1 MNEETIMRLCEAL
14 GVDPQAPDMPEQLLA
29 RIDEVRTMLSG
40 GGDAEMAAQ
49 EPQLAALRSALQ
61 VEDNAQAL
69 ERMDAIKT
77 AAEAYFAE
85 LAAKSEGES
94 DDAPTQWQ
102 LNPEALG
109 VASAAVGVAAKHT
122 QRAHIPFYV
131 GSASANGKK
140 SAGFNINKGAK
151 RPTLFDAVMAIAS
164 GESKA
169 IKAATKGRSEGA
181 AKAQGVSENVLGGYI
196 VREEVSQDFLEP
208 LYASEVVMDAGA
220 QVVPMNGIE
229 TLTIRK
235 DTGGSTAYWVGE
247 HLTGSQSDNDF
258 GVVRLSLKELLV
270 EKRVSRRLLR
280 ATPGAEQRFISDMRR
295 AARLK
300 MDLSFLMGTGAV
312 PGSGHTGAEPTG
324 LYQTLSNIS
333 GTPNI
338 TTVATNGKKIGPAE
352 IGTAVS
358 TIKQRNI
365 EESDTW
371 GIVMHTAV
379 SELFSDLTDTTGN
392 PILRENWA
400 GNPRPTIRGLSRY
413 ATTQIPTNITVGTNS
428 STSYV
433 FVGDWSNAFIGMGE
447 DIEIVVDE
455 SIYRR
460 ERDVLIQA
468 TLMVDFAVAY
478 TEAFQVLRGV
488 NIS

>member
-14 GVDPQAPDMPEQLLA
+14 GVDPNAPDMPEQLLA
-29 RIDEVRTMLSG
+29 RIDEVRALLSG
-40 GGDAEMAAQ
+40 GGEAEAAAQ
-49 EPQLAALRSALQ
+49 EPQLAAMRSALQ
-61 VEDNAQAL
+61 VENNAQAL
-69 ERMDAIKT
+69 ERMDAIK
-77 AAEAYFAE
+77 AAVEAYFAN
-85 LAAKSEGES
+85 LAARSEGETGEL
-94 DDAPTQWQ
+94 PTAWQ
-102 LNPEALG
+102 FNPEALG
-109 VASAAVGVAAKHT
+109 AVNTAVGMAVKHT
-122 QRAHIPFYV
+122 QRVHVPFYV
-131 GSASANGKK
+131 GQGTTEANK
-140 SAGFNINKGAK
+140 SAGFNINRGAK
-151 RPTLFDAVMAIAS
+151 KPTLFDAVMAIAA
-164 GESKA
+164 GDNKG
-169 IKAATKGRSEGA
+169 IKATIKGRSERA

-196 VREEVSQDFLEP
+196 VREEIAQDFLEP
-208 LYASEVVMDAGA
+208 LYATEVVMDAGA
-220 QVVPMNGIE
+220 TVVPMDGIE

-247 HLTGSQSDNDF
+247 HLTGTQSDNDF

-270 EKRVSRRLLR
+270 EKRVGRRLLR
-280 ATPGAEQRFISDMRR
+280 AAPGAEQRFINDMRR

-324 LYQTLSNIS
+324 LFQVITNQASS
-333 GTPNI
+333 QI

-352 IGTAVS
+352 IGAAVS
-358 TIKQRNI
+358 AIKQRNI

-371 GIVMHTAV
+371 GIIMHTAV
-379 SELFSDLTDTTGN
+379 SELFSDLTDTAGN
-392 PILRENWA
+392 PIMRDNWA

-413 ATTQIPTNITVGTNS
+413 ATTQIPTNITVGTNT

-433 FVGDWSNAFIGMGE
+433 FVGDWANAFIGMGNDVE
-447 DIEIVVDE
+447 VVVDE

-478 TEAFQVLRGV
+478 TEAFQILRGV